1 MALTRATGKIIGDSN
16 GNLNLSGIVTASSFV
31 GSGSALTGVAS
42 TDHIK
47 TSTVANF
54 TGGIQVGSATT
65 LTGALSAT
73 TATATSV
80 VVGSAVTV
88 NSQGLDVT
96 GVITATSFKG
106 SGANLTSLPAA
117 NLTGTLPAIS
127 GANLTGIN
135 TAFGNSSVNT
145 SAIITATAFIPSQ
158 GQLSH
163 RNIIINGAMQV
174 AQRSTSATS
183 SSSGYYAVDRLRVSL
198 AGLDEGIT
206 IAQST
211 LTSSDTPYTKGFRY
225 ATKITNGNQTSGAGS
240 GDTVALMYRFE
251 GQDIN
256 SSGWEYTNSSS
267 FITISFW
274 IKSSV
279 AQTFYLRFRMTGSS
293 VTKEYVFAVN
303 ATTSWQKI
311 TQAIPGATGVDAVNT
326 TAEGGF
332 LFLVLFHGTD
342 QTGSITINQW
352 NTSSSTRVPNMT
364 STWYTTND
372 ATIEITGL
380 QMEVGSVAT
389 PFESRTFAEELHR
402 CRRYCQIYKTDS
414 GGGTYT
420 RFASGIMQTTSSIR
434 CIFYLNPEMRVIP
447 SATKSGNFQIFPAS
461 GLNISNLNLESGTSS
476 FRSAILLQSSGMSGT
491 AGSSHYFSANDDA
504 TAQVTFDSEL

>member
-1 MALTRATGKIIGDSN
+1 MASNLRVDTILPSSGTTLGIGTAGGSVTFLGDTNITTSGALTAGSASIT
-16 GNLNLSGIVTASSFV
+16 GNLGIGGTLTYEDVTNIDSVGLITARSGINVSGGEVKVGTAVTVSSGGVITSGIV
-31 GSGSALTGVAS
+31 
-42 TDHIK
+42 
-47 TSTVANF
+47 
-54 TGGIQVGSATT
+54 
-65 LTGALSAT
+65 
-73 TATATSV
+73 
-80 VVGSAVTV
+80 
-88 NSQGLDVT
+88 
-96 GVITATSFKG
+96 
-106 SGANLTSLPAA
+106 
-117 NLTGTLPAIS
+117 
-127 GANLTGIN
+127 
-135 TAFGNSSVNT
+135 
-145 SAIITATAFIPSQ
+145 TATAFIPSQ

-183 SSSGYYAVDRLRVSL
+183 SSSGYYAVDRMRVSL

-240 GDTVALMYRFE
+240 GDSVALMYRFE

-326 TAEGGF
+326 NAEGGY

-352 NTSSSTRVPNMT
+352 NTASSTRVPNMT

-389 PFESRTFAEELHR
+389 PFEFRTFAEELHR

-504 TAQVTFDSEL
+504 TAKVTFDSEL